1 MCISHALQR
10 ASWLACALYLQTNQ
24 NVSRA
29 GFESVASIA
38 QLVERR
44 PMSGFP
50 PVKWSYVQVAGSNP
64 ARDTFFSLKNFK
76 QLFYISSTETSNP
89 I

>member
-1 MCISHALQR
+1 M
-10 ASWLACALYLQTNQ
+10 
-24 NVSRA
+24 SRA
-29 GFESVASIA
+29 GFESVVLIA
-38 QLVERR
+38 QLVERG

-50 PVKWSYVQVAGSNP
+50 PVNGSYVQVAGSNP

-76 QLFYISSTETSNP
+76 QLFYISSTETSDP